1 MRKTRE
7 DAEQTRMDIIE
18 AGIKVFS
25 QKWYAVVN
33 MSDIAKEAGVTRG
46 AIYWHFKN
54 KAELFREIH
63 NLVVKEIEIIVNASI
78 AQGETLKE
86 RTFSILKNL
95 VMKYYKD
102 KNLRLMSRVLYMNQ
116 AVFEMDDFKEW
127 HINYHKGKEA
137 FFTEL
142 CRKASG
148 DPVDLK
154 KDKNAMIEFLSVVA
168 YLQGLID
175 MIIFKE
181 EIGLK
186 KLDENDISQLVN
198 IFLDGLFSY
207 VKKDAAGPEQI

>member
-1 MRKTRE
+1 
-7 DAEQTRMDIIE
+7 MDIIE

-25 QKWYAVVN
+25 KKWYAVVN

-63 NLVVKEIEIIVNASI
+63 NLVIKEIEIIVNASI

-86 RTFSILKNL
+86 RTFSILKNI

-127 HINYHKGKEA
+127 HINYHKEKEV

-148 DPVDLK
+148 DPVDLQNN
-154 KDKNAMIEFLSVVA
+154 KNALIEFLSVVA

-207 VKKDAAGPEQI
+207 DKKDASAAADTSGSETNLM